1 MLQRYE
7 SKEIEAIFSDVRRMT
22 LWRDVELAVVRALAD
37 VGRIPARDAELLLA
51 QPPEVNIDFVEEVR
65 DREKITDHDLAAFV
79 DVLQAHYQD
88 KAARFIHFGL
98 TSSDVVDSAF
108 SLQLC
113 EALDV
118 VIESVEE
125 LRRVIAKRAVEFKRV
140 VMLGRTHGMAAEPT
154 TFGAKLVLWAL
165 AVDRSLVRLKR
176 ARDQMRVGKLSGAV
190 GTYSNISPDVEKR
203 ALALLDLAPVPS
215 TQVIARDRH
224 AEVIFALASL
234 ASIIE
239 TFATEIR
246 HLQRSEVR
254 EVQEPFAAGQKGSSA
269 MPHKRNPILSER
281 LCGMARV
288 LRSYVA
294 PALEDVALW
303 HERDISHSSVER
315 IVFPDAFHIA
325 HYMTVKAT
333 YLISN
338 LIVDVDRMRAN
349 LDSMAGLVFSQTVL
363 LALVE
368 RGMMRDDAYRVVQRA
383 AANTISSGVSLID
396 SLAEDPDCPL
406 SRQELDAMVSVDSL
420 VSNTEE
426 LFQALGV
433 TE

>member
-1 MLQRYE
+1 VLQRYE

-396 SLAEDPDCPL
+396 SLADDPDCPL